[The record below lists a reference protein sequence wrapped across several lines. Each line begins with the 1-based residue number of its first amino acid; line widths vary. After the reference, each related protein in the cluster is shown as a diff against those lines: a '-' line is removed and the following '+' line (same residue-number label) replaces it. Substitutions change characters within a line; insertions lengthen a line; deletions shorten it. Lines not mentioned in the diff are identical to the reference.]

1 MSRLFV
7 LKQDGIS
14 SWICYLPIF
23 DLILG
28 YRQIKLRPK
37 DYLDG
42 VLTRDVSH
50 EYIFMSLGLTNTF
63 AVFIQHM
70 NYLSRIFHKLVV
82 EPIDDILMIHD

>member
-1 MSRLFV
+1 MSSLLI
-7 LKQDGIS
+7 LKHDGIS
-14 SWICYLPIF
+14 SWICNIPTF
-23 DLILG
+23 DLNLG

-42 VLTRDVSH
+42 VSTRGVSH

-70 NYLSRIFHKLVV
+70 NYLYGVFHKLVV
-82 EPIDDILMIHD
+82 EPIDDILMLHV